1 MSVLE
6 NAGIKNASTENAG
19 RPTGKCRY
27 WKMTVLEDAGV
38 KYNMFANC
46 VFPFNIFNLIHF
58 RPLKVAM
65 ELIHVCGVF
74 VQLHSY

>member
-1 MSVLE
+1 
-6 NAGIKNASTENAG
+6 
-19 RPTGKCRY
+19 
-27 WKMTVLEDAGV
+27 MTVLEDAGV

-74 VQLHSY
+74 VKLHSY